1 MIYRSEH
8 NFMAGRADTTLY
20 AKWVNAVDA
29 AENCAQLTSDPVGSG
44 TSNPSCKTFLD
55 KRQKAAEEAQ

>member
-1 MIYRSEH
+1 
-8 NFMAGRADTTLY
+8 MAGRADTTLY